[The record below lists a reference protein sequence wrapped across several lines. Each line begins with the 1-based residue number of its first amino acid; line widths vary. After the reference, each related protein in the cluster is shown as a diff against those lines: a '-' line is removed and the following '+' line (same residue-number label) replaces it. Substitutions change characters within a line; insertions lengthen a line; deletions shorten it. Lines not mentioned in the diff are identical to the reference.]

1 MQLCAKFY
9 EAASNGCLWG
19 SATLNITSWFLLNK
33 LMFQGFVFVG
43 SFNYFPTNI
52 LRDIYAHTHQVFYSG
67 IKKTT
72 ACSESPP
79 KGGK

>member
-9 EAASNGCLWG
+9 EAESNV
-19 SATLNITSWFLLNK
+19 FL
-33 LMFQGFVFVG
+33 G

-52 LRDIYAHTHQVFYSG
+52 LRDIYAHTHRVSYGG

-79 KGGK
+79 KEGK

>member
-9 EAASNGCLWG
+9 EAASDGCLRG
-19 SATLNITSWFLLNK
+19 STWNITSLFLLNK
-33 LMFQGFVFVG
+33 LIFQGYVFVG
-43 SFNYFPTNI
+43 SFNYFLTNI
-52 LRDIYAHTHQVFYSG
+52 LRDIYAHTHRVSYG
-67 IKKTT
+67 GNKKTTT

>member
-19 SATLNITSWFLLNK
+19 STWNITSWFLLNK
-33 LMFQGFVFVG
+33 LMFQVYVFVG

-52 LRDIYAHTHQVFYSG
+52 LRDIYAHTHRVSYG
-67 IKKTT
+67 GTKKTT